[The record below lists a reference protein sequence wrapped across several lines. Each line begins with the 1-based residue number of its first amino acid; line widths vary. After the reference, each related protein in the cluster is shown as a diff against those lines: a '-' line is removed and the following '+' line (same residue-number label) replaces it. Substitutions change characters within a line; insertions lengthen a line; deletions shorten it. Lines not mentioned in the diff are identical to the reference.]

1 MNDVINKAANNATGN
16 ATGNAINR
24 MHAASGWRRLHRPL
38 ALAVLSGALLAS
50 LQGCIELAVGSAV
63 VGTFAATD
71 RRTFGAQ
78 TEDKSIVLKA
88 EGRVGTLLSNAGHV
102 NISSFNRRVLLTGEV
117 KDQATKTAVEREVTA
132 IEGVQLVINE
142 LETAGAASYTSR
154 SNDTLIT
161 GKVKAGLIDA
171 KDIMANSFKVVT
183 ERSIVYLMGRVTQR
197 EGDVAAEVARSV
209 GGVQRVIKVFE
220 YISESDLQ
228 QINKSSNNGTSA
240 PTTTP

>member
-1 MNDVINKAANNATGN
+1 MNDVINKETNDATGN
-16 ATGNAINR
+16 AVNQ
-24 MHAASGWRRLHRPL
+24 MHAASGWCRLHRPL

-117 KDQATKTAVEREVTA
+117 KDQATKAAVEREVTA

-171 KDIMANSFKVVT
+171 KDIMANSFKIVT
-183 ERSIVYLMGRVTQR
+183 ERSTVYLMGRVTQR

-240 PTTTP
+240 PTATP